1 MRNKVYLLILLGS
14 INLAVI
20 AQPVFGSK
28 AGYSAIC
35 IEEQATG
42 FNWDNKRWVKSNFK
56 TETHIVSRI
65 AIEKYKEA
73 ADNNFLMCSDK
84 SGQNKSFSNYDYVYE
99 CYSVVKSGAKP
110 TMLDARMCTEVW
122 ENKKLLYVGCSDHSS
137 KFNFQPAGNF
147 IKQPWHADL
156 RSDEQYKDSLTLS
169 VGKCTP
175 IQ

>member
-1 MRNKVYLLILLGS
+1 MRNKVCTLILLCL
-14 INLAVI
+14 INLVAI
-20 AQPVFGSK
+20 AQPVFGSR
-28 AGYSAIC
+28 AGYSAIY

-42 FNWDNKRWVKSNFK
+42 FNWDNKSWVKANFK
-56 TETHIVSRI
+56 GETHIVSRI
-65 AIEKYKEA
+65 PLEKYKEA
-73 ADNNFLMCSDK
+73 TDNNFLMCSDK
-84 SGQNKSFSNYDYVYE
+84 SSTNRSYEKYDYVYE
-99 CYSVVKSGAKP
+99 CYSVLKSGAKP
-110 TMLDARMCTEVW
+110 TMLDSRMCTEVW

-156 RSDEQYKDSLTLS
+156 RSDEPYKDSLILS

>member
-1 MRNKVYLLILLGS
+1 MRNKAYSLILLCS

-42 FNWDNKRWVKSNFK
+42 FNWDNKRWIKANFK
-56 TETHIVSRI
+56 GETYIVSRI
-65 AIEKYKEA
+65 SPEKYKEA
-73 ADNNFLMCSDK
+73 TDNNFLMCSDK
-84 SGQNKSFSNYDYVYE
+84 ENKSYGKYEYIYE
-99 CYSVVKSGAKP
+99 CYSVVKSGTTP

-122 ENKKLLYVGCSDHSS
+122 ENKQLLYVGCSDHSS

-156 RSDEQYKDSLTLS
+156 RSDEQYKDSLILS